1 MKRFATIIEHIST
14 WRLKHLNEREVLLIL
29 SFVVGLL
36 SGFAAIILKNLIHHL
51 GRFLTNNFE
60 SYSESYQYLAYPGIG
75 ILITV
80 LYVRFFVK
88 DDISHGVTKVLE
100 SISNKKG
107 LLRAHN
113 MFTSIISSTIT
124 IGFGGSVGAE
134 APVVLTGSSIG
145 SNIARTFHLSYRSMT
160 VLIGCGA
167 AGAIAGIFK
176 APLAGMLFAIE
187 VLMLDM
193 TMSSLLPLMIS
204 ASTATSLAFFLM
216 GNAHH
221 FYFQVDKAFN
231 VANIPWYIVL
241 GIFCGIFSFLFTRGN
256 IYVEG
261 RFKKI
266 KNPYVKVGI
275 GAVLLGVMI
284 FLFPSLWGEGYFTID
299 QILTDN
305 GSNILNNSLFVGFK
319 DDKFILIGMI
329 LLIMLVKIVAT
340 AATNGAGGSGGIF
353 APTLFL
359 GGLAGFFISSIL
371 NINGN
376 LVPARDFALV
386 GMAGMMAGVMH
397 SPMTAIFL
405 IAEISGGF
413 GLLIPLMI
421 TATASYLTITPF
433 EPHSLYH
440 IRLAQK
446 GELITHNKDKAILTL
461 LKLKNVIEKDL
472 KTVRLDSTLGELV
485 RVISQ
490 SKRNIFPVIDQDEN
504 FCGLVLLD
512 DIRKIMFNKDLYN
525 TVLVK
530 DLMVMPPFTISLDE
544 KMESVMKKFN
554 ENGVWN
560 LPVVNNRKYVGL
572 ISKSTIFNAYRS
584 ELVHFSEE

>member
-1 MKRFATIIEHIST
+1 MKRLASIVEQISA
-14 WRLKHLNEREVLLIL
+14 WRLKHLDEREMLLIL

-36 SGFAAIILKNLIHHL
+36 SGFAAIILKNLIHNL
-51 GRFLTNNFE
+51 GKLLTNNFE

-88 DDISHGVTKVLE
+88 DDIGHGVTKVLE

-107 LLRAHN
+107 LMRAHN
-113 MFTSIISSTIT
+113 MFTSIITSTIT

-145 SNIARTFHLSYRSMT
+145 SNIARTFHLSYRNMT

-204 ASTATSLAFFLM
+204 ASTATSLAYFLM
-216 GNAHH
+216 GSAHH
-221 FYFQVDKAFN
+221 FYFQIDKAFN

-256 IYVEG
+256 IFVEG

-266 KNPYVKVGI
+266 KNPYIKVGI
-275 GAVLLGVMI
+275 GALMLGIMI

-299 QILTDN
+299 QILADN
-305 GSNILNNSLFVGFK
+305 GSNILNNSIFVGFK

-359 GGLAGFFISSIL
+359 GGMAGFFISSIL
-371 NINGN
+371 NLNGN

-446 GELITHNKDKAILTL
+446 GELITHDKDKAVLTL

-472 KTVRLDSTLGELV
+472 KTIRIDCTLGELV

-490 SKRNIFPVIDQDEN
+490 SKRNIFPVIDQDDN
-504 FCGLVLLD
+504 FCGVVLLD
-512 DIRKIMFNKDLYN
+512 DIREIMFNKDLYN
-525 TVLVK
+525 TILVK
-530 DLMVMPPFTISLDE
+530 NLMVMPPYTISIDE

-560 LPVVNNRKYVGL
+560 LPVVSNRKYVGF

-584 ELVHFSEE
+584 ELVRFSEE

>member
-1 MKRFATIIEHIST
+1 MKRFATIIDRISA
-14 WRLKHLNEREVLLIL
+14 WRLKHLDEREVLLIL

-36 SGFAAIILKNLIHHL
+36 SGFAAIILKNLIHNL
-51 GRFLTNNFE
+51 GKLLTNNFE

-88 DDISHGVTKVLE
+88 DDIGHGVTKVLE
-100 SISNKKG
+100 SIANKKG
-107 LLRAHN
+107 LMRAHN

-145 SNIARTFHLSYRSMT
+145 SNIARTFHLSYRNMT

-216 GNAHH
+216 GSAHH
-221 FYFQVDKAFN
+221 FYFQIDKAFN

-256 IYVEG
+256 IFVEG

-266 KNPYVKVGI
+266 RNPYVKVGI
-275 GAVLLGVMI
+275 GALLLGVMI

-299 QILTDN
+299 QILADN
-305 GSNILNNSLFVGFK
+305 GSNILNNSVFVGFK

-359 GGLAGFFISSIL
+359 GGMAGFFISSIL
-371 NINGN
+371 NLNGN

-446 GELITHNKDKAILTL
+446 GELITHDKDKAVLTL

-472 KTVRLDSTLGELV
+472 KTVMIDCTLGELV

-490 SKRNIFPVIDQDEN
+490 SKRNVFPVIDQDDN
-504 FCGLVLLD
+504 FCGVVLLD
-512 DIRKIMFNKDLYN
+512 DIREIMFNKDLYN
-525 TVLVK
+525 TILVK
-530 DLMVMPPFTISLDE
+530 NLMVMPPFTISLDE

-560 LPVVNNRKYVGL
+560 LPVVNNRKYIGL

-584 ELVHFSEE
+584 ELVRFSEE

>member
-1 MKRFATIIEHIST
+1 MKRFASIVESISA
-14 WRLKHLNEREVLLIL
+14 WRLKHLNEREMLLIL

-36 SGFAAIILKNLIHHL
+36 SGFAAIILKNLIHNL
-51 GRFLTNNFE
+51 GKLLTNNFE

-88 DDISHGVTKVLE
+88 DDIGHGVTKVLE

-107 LLRAHN
+107 LMRAHN

-145 SNIARTFHLSYRSMT
+145 SNIARTFHLSYRNMT

-216 GNAHH
+216 GSAHH
-221 FYFQVDKAFN
+221 FYFQIDKAFN

-256 IYVEG
+256 IFVEG

-275 GAVLLGVMI
+275 GALLLGIMI

-299 QILTDN
+299 QILADN
-305 GSNILNNSLFVGFK
+305 GSNILNNSIFVGFK

-359 GGLAGFFISSIL
+359 GGMAGFFISSIL
-371 NINGN
+371 NLNGN
-376 LVPARDFALV
+376 LVPSRDFALV

-446 GELITHNKDKAILTL
+446 GELITHDKDKAVLTL

-472 KTVRLDSTLGELV
+472 KTVMIDCTLGELV

-490 SKRNIFPVIDQDEN
+490 SKRNIFPVIDKDEN
-504 FCGLVLLD
+504 FCGVVLLD
-512 DIRKIMFNKDLYN
+512 DIREIMFNKDLYN
-525 TVLVK
+525 TMLVK
-530 DLMVMPPFTISLDE
+530 NLMVMPPFTISLDE

-560 LPVVNNRKYVGL
+560 LPVVSNRKYVGF

-584 ELVHFSEE
+584 ELVRFSEE